1 MLNLPAIILLQ
12 EKLIYDKEMYLV
24 LLYKF
29 IVSYFV
35 N

>member
-24 LLYKF
+24 LLYRF
-29 IVSYFV
+29 IVS
-35 N
+35 